1 LLQDEGV
8 MKARSIIAALSL
20 SLLVRTPLVA
30 QPPPHPGSDVSK
42 LTISSPRTI
51 RDLDAK
57 DVRGVPTRLAW
68 SPDGTWLYVRV
79 SNFDRWSN
87 ETVRHVLIEAQGRRT
102 EPLQDEPAWLARYW
116 NVKSSLT
123 SPAVATWR
131 IKIDTREEQVRTTN
145 VPREGNIG
153 QHGDPAAGLDE
164 TVRKAAQSSQ
174 KTLFETFLLNGHVI
188 GSAINGH
195 VSAGRTFAWA
205 PEPLAMVAFV
215 TENGRLAVMNAQG
228 HTREIKG
235 AKKPLLP
242 AWSENGQQLAWAQQ
256 TSSGA
261 YTIKAVTIR

>member
-1 LLQDEGV
+1 MRALGLLTAAFMSLAFTAASFAQAP
-8 MKARSIIAALSL
+8 ARP
-20 SLLVRTPLVA
+20 VP
-30 QPPPHPGSDVSK
+30 DVSK
-42 LTISSPRTI
+42 LTISPAQTI

-79 SNFDRWSN
+79 SNFDCWSN

-102 EPLQDEPAWLARYW
+102 EPLPDEPAWLARYW

-174 KTLFETFLLNGHVI
+174 KTLFETFLLSGHVI

-261 YTIKAVTIR
+261 YAIKAVTIR

>member
-1 LLQDEGV
+1 V
-8 MKARSIIAALSL
+8 
-20 SLLVRTPLVA
+20 TPLARVVLASAVTVCVA
-30 QPPPHPGSDVSK
+30 TGLVGPASGQTPARQVPDVAK
-42 LTISSPRTI
+42 LTISSPQAI
-51 RDLDAK
+51 RNLDSK
-57 DVRGVPTRLAW
+57 DVRGTPTRLAW
-68 SPDGTWLYVRV
+68 SPDGAWLYVRV
-79 SNFDRWSN
+79 STFDRWSN
-87 ETVRHVLIEAQGRRT
+87 ETVRHVLIEAQGKRI
-102 EPLQDEPAWLARYW
+102 EPLPDEPGWLARYW
-116 NVKSSLT
+116 NLKSSLT

-131 IKIDTREEQVRTTN
+131 IKIDAREEQVRTTN

-205 PEPLAMVAFV
+205 PEPLALVAFV
-215 TENGRLAVMNAQG
+215 TENGRLAVMNAAG
-228 HTREIKG
+228 HTREVRG

-242 AWSENGQQLAWAQQ
+242 AWSENGQQLAWIQQ

-261 YTIKAVTIR
+261 YTIKAVAIR